1 MAVDERVEKLEAEGL
16 LTPEKESQ
24 MSIVWRRF
32 RRHKLALIGSILI
45 CVFLLMAI
53 FATVFAYYDPIT
65 HQDLL
70 HKNASPDLSPKAI
83 WLFISAKLNLTEEA
97 PPYLLGT
104 DEVGRDIFSRLLF
117 AARISLTVAFVVT
130 FFSQLIGAVLG
141 GVSGYFGGWVD
152 NIVQRIVDFLLTIP
166 LLPLLLAF
174 SSLLR
179 GIPIPFVDDQWSSVV
194 IISVILIVFGW
205 MGSCRLV
212 RGMVLSLR
220 NLDFSEA
227 ARALGMSDLRVII
240 QHMIPNAM
248 APIIVSS
255 TLGLGGVIVLE
266 SALSFLGFGVQL
278 PVPTWGNML
287 QSAQRG
293 MLGNPGKVIPPGLA
307 IFLTSL
313 AFNYVGDGLRDALD
327 PRLKL

>member
-1 MAVDERVEKLEAEGL
+1 MTFEPQVEKLDAEAL

-24 MSIVWRRF
+24 LSVVWRRF
-32 RRHKLALIGSILI
+32 RRHKLAVAGLSVIVLF
-45 CVFLLMAI
+45 VLMAI
-53 FATVFAYYDPIT
+53 FANIVAPYDPISY
-65 HQDLL
+65 QDPYA
-70 HKNASPDLSPKAI
+70 KNSPP
-83 WLFISAKLNLTEEA
+83 SAQHI
-97 PPYLLGT
+97 LGT
-104 DEVGRDIFSRLLF
+104 DEIGRDVFSRLLY
-117 AARISLTVAFVVT
+117 AARVSLAVSFVVT
-130 FFSQLIGAVLG
+130 IASELVGAIIG

-152 NIVQRIVDFLLTIP
+152 NTIQRVVDFLLTIP

-179 GIPIPFVDDQWSSVV
+179 GITIPGIPDQWASVV

-205 MGSCRLV
+205 MGTCRLV

-220 NLDFSEA
+220 ALDFSEA
-227 ARALGMSDLRVII
+227 ARALGMSDGRIILR
-240 QHMIPNAM
+240 HMIPNAM
-248 APIIVSS
+248 APIIVSA
-255 TLGLGGVIVLE
+255 TLSLGGVIVLE
-266 SALSFLGFGVQL
+266 SALSFLGFGIQP

-287 QSAQRG
+287 QAAQQG
-293 MLGNPGKVIPPGLA
+293 MLGQPAKVFYPGLA